1 MEYGGNTDVAS
12 ASMTLFLSAVSV
24 GRWLMV
30 RSIGCRVSQTCCAI
44 ALLTAYVA
52 NSACGAV
59 GRGTGRCGLIG
70 TGPMTGFLTVSRTG
84 VFVNTSTKE
93 SVHVPPSMVAV

>member
-24 GRWLMV
+24 GRWFMV
-30 RSIGCRVSQTCCAI
+30 RSFGYRVSQTCCAI
-44 ALLTAYVA
+44 ALLTAYAA

-59 GRGTGRCGLIG
+59 GRRTGRCGLIW
-70 TGPMTGFLTVSRTG
+70 TGSMTGLLA
-84 VFVNTSTKE
+84 E
-93 SVHVPPSMVAV
+93 